1 LTRRRP
7 RAIERNAF
15 SEGRQIV
22 SMKPNGGEDSLFRRM
37 NSLFWQKNSLFR
49 TPREFVHNT
58 LELLRDF
65 ASGTAEKAEKLQN
78 SLLFSLL
85 SGNSR
90 IKAIRPPADRLTTSH

>member
-1 LTRRRP
+1 LTQRHQ

-15 SEGRQIV
+15 SERWRIV
-22 SMKPNGGEDSLFRRM
+22 SMKPIGGEDSLFRPM
-37 NSLFWQKNSLFR
+37 NSLFGRKNSLLR
-49 TPREFVHNT
+49 THREFAHNT

-65 ASGTAEKAEKLQN
+65 TSVTAQKAANLQN
-78 SLLFSLL
+78 FLLFSLL